1 MYPKYRRLL
10 TVVLLLAIA
19 GVSMGVRRIL
29 VDDDLALS
37 PADCELS
44 LATTQASSL
53 FVLGLSVVIFGILMA
68 VRNDPNLRYSLSE
81 LTDAVTA
88 LVVLASITVI
98 DFIAHDG
105 ITCKESVE
113 GSASFV
119 HNFAGMALI
128 AAGTYVSYKIV
139 KIFRKT
145 GVI

>member
-1 MYPKYRRLL
+1 
-10 TVVLLLAIA
+10 
-19 GVSMGVRRIL
+19 
-29 VDDDLALS
+29 
-37 PADCELS
+37 
-44 LATTQASSL
+44 
-53 FVLGLSVVIFGILMA
+53 MA